1 MKINNSNQ
9 SKKADY
15 GQDMPGII
23 ITAFIAGIVLTALA
37 IWQYQRYYTGESNQ
51 TLVMVIVLASFAILL
66 FTLAIVG
73 MWSSR
78 FGKLILRDKVL
89 GKLNFK
95 GSESTLDLGCGK
107 GLLLIEA
114 AKRTPDGKATG
125 ADLWDK
131 TLEYSYTAQ
140 MALNNAKIEGVS
152 ERVEVVTADAQAM
165 PFADNSFDTVM
176 TSLMMHHVSDT
187 NKALNEMIRV
197 TKPGGTIVI
206 ADVNSK
212 RFVPMLKSL
221 GLSKVESYFATRL
234 FFIPAYVIMGVKSK

>member
-1 MKINNSNQ
+1 MKIYYSNQ

-23 ITAFIAGIVLTALA
+23 ITASIAGIVFTVLA
-37 IWQYQRYYTGESNQ
+37 IWQYQRYNTGENNQ
-51 TLVMVIVLASFAILL
+51 TLVMVIVLSSFAILL

-95 GSESTLDLGCGK
+95 GSESTLDLGCGN

-165 PFADNSFDTVM
+165 PFADNSFDIVM
-176 TSLMMHHVSDT
+176 TSLMMHHVPDT

-234 FFIPAYVIMGVKSK
+234 FFIPAYVVMGVKSK